1 MTKISKHL
9 PSGTL
14 QSRCLRGGAIFWWGG
29 TCKFHSSSF
38 PFRHT
43 ENKGAWFTF
52 CKTIRFWI
60 LFLQTFEVHRCQNRV
75 YPSLTVRRETLRR
88 LILCFFRLLIKTI
101 LWQIINFRRCL
112 APRGLFL
119 PIPNLLLF
127 ATEELRSFRIA
138 YGATD
143 ESPASHK
150 IPSRAGL
157 T

>member
-75 YPSLTVRRETLRR
+75 YPSLTVRRETARHWNTLSCLKTPWSLV
-88 LILCFFRLLIKTI
+88 LICIFYFEEAPCVLWLGRFSLLVILTGEYYICFRLLADLCK
-101 LWQIINFRRCL
+101 
-112 APRGLFL
+112 
-119 PIPNLLLF
+119 
-127 ATEELRSFRIA
+127 
-138 YGATD
+138 
-143 ESPASHK
+143 
-150 IPSRAGL
+150 
-157 T
+157 